1 MTLVITIC
9 MTALGISALLCL
21 ARIVRGDS
29 LADRI
34 VALDTLLIVIV
45 IGIAVNTART
55 GTGTFLDV
63 LLVAALIAFIGTVT
77 VARHIER
84 RGAR

>member
-1 MTLVITIC
+1 MSVVIGLC
-9 MTALGISALLCL
+9 GAVLAVSALLCL
-21 ARIVRGDS
+21 VRIIRGGS

-45 IGIAVNTART
+45 IGIAVNAART
-55 GTGTFLDV
+55 GAGTFLDV
-63 LLVAALIAFIGTVT
+63 LLVAALIAFIGTIT